1 MSTSF
6 VNKFCVG
13 LTGGI
18 GCGKTTIAN
27 LFAERGVSIVDTDCI
42 AHQLTAAK
50 GFAIPAIREQFG
62 ADFLT
67 TAGAMDRT
75 KMREHVF
82 AHPAEKKRLEAILH
96 PMIQQESLRL
106 ARQSKGDYVIFVVP
120 LLLESHTFQQ
130 YVSRILVIDCSEEQQ
145 IQRVMK
151 RNQWSEQQVRTIMQT
166 QVSREVRLA
175 AADDIITNENDTRT
189 NDPRLLQQVSQL
201 HTTYMALAKHDTN
214 MRTSA

>member
-1 MSTSF
+1 MNTSF

-27 LFAERGVSIVDTDCI
+27 LFAEQGVSIVDTDII
-42 AHQLTAAK
+42 AHQLTAVE
-50 GFAIPAIREQFG
+50 GLAIPAICDQFG
-62 ADFLT
+62 ANFLT

-106 ARQSKGDYVIFVVP
+106 ARQSNGDYVIFVVP
-120 LLLESHTFQQ
+120 LLLESHTFKQ
-130 YVSRILVIDCSEEQQ
+130 YVSRILIIDCSEERQ
-145 IQRVMK
+145 IRRVMK
-151 RNQWSEQQVRTIMQT
+151 RNQWDEQQVRAVMQT
-166 QVSREVRLA
+166 QVSRDVRLA
-175 AADDIITNENDTRT
+175 AADDVITNENDIHA
-189 NDPRLLQQVSQL
+189 NDSTLLQQVSQL
-201 HTTYMALAKHDTN
+201 HAAYLALAKN
-214 MRTSA
+214 MT

>member
-6 VNKFCVG
+6 VNKFCIG

-50 GFAIPAIREQFG
+50 GLAIPAIREQFG

-67 TAGAMDRT
+67 TADAMDRT

-106 ARQSKGDYVIFVVP
+106 ARQSNGDYVIFVVP
-120 LLLESHTFQQ
+120 LLLESDTFRQ
-130 YVSRILVIDCSEEQQ
+130 YISRILVIDCSEERQ

-151 RNQWSEQQVRTIMQT
+151 RNGWSEQQVRAVMQT
-166 QVSREVRLA
+166 QVSRDVRLA
-175 AADDIITNENDTRT
+175 AADDVITNENDIHA
-189 NDPRLLQQVSQL
+189 NDQTLLQQVSQL
-201 HTTYMALAKHDTN
+201 HTAYLVLAKN
-214 MRTSA
+214 MTQTQM